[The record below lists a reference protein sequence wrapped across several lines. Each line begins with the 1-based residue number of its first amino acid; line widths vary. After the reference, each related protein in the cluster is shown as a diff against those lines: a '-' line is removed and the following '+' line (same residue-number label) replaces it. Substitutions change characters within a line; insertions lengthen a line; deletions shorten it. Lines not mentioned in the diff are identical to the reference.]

1 MPAQPAKDFRAVT
14 DRPPSPRTALPPSQR
29 FAPRGPGAPAFWLA
43 AADQL
48 ADWVDHAGDIGASP
62 LAIIVPGGPV
72 VAPLQVALAQRMGR
86 IGKAWAPPP
95 IRPLEQWL
103 TQWAP
108 VAPTSVLD
116 DLARTLATLQALDE
130 AMPERLQQHSVGER
144 FAFADGLQKVLDALS
159 LAGARGRLADPDW
172 LAEVAS
178 RFGSPAAQDRLSE
191 DLGLIARLQGLLG
204 EAGGA
209 SLERDLRRIDRLAD
223 VWVASGA
230 RVAWVAWQPPTPLEA
245 MLLATLSERLPPGH
259 LRQLAPDWAAVGAQ
273 VPLLRAAWPEFVI
286 EPVIEPV
293 TESDRDASREPDL
306 GARFEASDHGRSGDD
321 WPHAGLRERRATWQR
336 QPRGP
341 VPDILHADDREREAQ
356 LVAQWVHR
364 RLAADVARGQTPGRI
379 AIVALDRWLARRVR
393 ALLERA
399 GVLIDDREGWLLST
413 TVAAS
418 AVMGWLDAVASDG
431 HYDALL
437 GWLDSPFVRPDARP
451 DAQGALRRWV
461 ERCATRHGYLRG
473 WLGLRRGVSRSEV
486 DEQEPPQPVQEGDA
500 ATPPAALERLLA
512 AATVQ
517 RRHQPLR
524 DHLDRLEQLL
534 GWVGARQRLASDEA
548 GRQVLAMLAALRRA
562 GAQADHDRVLSPAE
576 FRGLLAT
583 LLERS
588 RFHGDAISPVQM
600 LPPAQAAGQHFD
612 AVLVLGAADGVLP
625 APVPA
630 LPLVNQ
636 PLRQMLGLP
645 TAASS
650 AAQQQ
655 RDLVLLLALA
665 GESAISCRTDPG
677 DGTRPSAWIERLEAI
692 TAEGPM
698 SDRIMLPGQSRQI
711 EAMPAK
717 RPSPSLARLPDSL
730 SVGSIERLLDCPFR
744 FLAQDGWRLREP
756 PEAVDQ
762 PGKRE
767 RGQWVHE
774 ILERFH
780 ADAAGRAMPFD
791 GAGRDALQTLLLE
804 ITNEVALREMASGA
818 GTLGELAE
826 WRATLDGYLDWAIG
840 DAAGG
845 WRFLAGEQAGTLDV
859 RWRDERGPRSVR
871 IEGRLDRI
879 DQGDAGLRVVDYK
892 LGSPPRLQAIA
903 ATPERAAQL
912 ALYGL
917 IASARGPV
925 DKVGYLTL
933 QRDATKWLPLG
944 DASGDPVDDL
954 IAPWR
959 EQLPVYFERID
970 RGAPMP
976 AIGGECGHCAVRG
989 LCRKGH
995 WS

>member
-1 MPAQPAKDFRAVT
+1 MT
-14 DRPPSPRTALPPSQR
+14 DRPPLPRIGLPPPQR
-29 FAPRGPGAPAFWLA
+29 FAPLGPGARAFWLA
-43 AADQL
+43 AADRL
-48 ADWVDHAGDIGASP
+48 ADWVEAQVDDSGDIGASP
-62 LAIIVPGGPV
+62 LAIIVPGGPL
-72 VAPLQVALAQRMGR
+72 VAPLQAALSQRMGR

-103 TQWAP
+103 SQWAP
-108 VAPTSVLD
+108 VAPMTVLD
-116 DLARTLATLQALDE
+116 DLARTLAMLQSLDE

-144 FAFADGLQKVLDALS
+144 FAFADGLQRVLDALT
-159 LAGARGRLADPDW
+159 LAGAQGRLADPEW

-178 RFGSPAAQDRLSE
+178 RFGSPAAQERLSE
-191 DLGLIARLQGLLG
+191 DLTLLGRLQGSLG

-209 SLERDLRRIDRLAD
+209 SLERELRRVGRLAD
-223 VWVASGA
+223 VWVGSGA

-245 MLLATLSERLPPGH
+245 ILLAALSARLPPEH
-259 LRQLAPDWAAVGAQ
+259 LRLLAPDWVAVGEQ
-273 VPLLRAAWPEFVI
+273 VPLLRAAWPEFVT
-286 EPVIEPV
+286 EPI
-293 TESDRDASREPDL
+293 TESDTKAGGEDPDR
-306 GARFEASDHGRSGDD
+306 GPDGDD
-321 WPHAGLRERRATWQR
+321 LPHAGLRERRSAWQR

-341 VPDILHADDREREAQ
+341 MPDILHADDREREAQ

-364 RLAADVARGQTPGRI
+364 RLAADVAGGRTPGRI

-437 GWLDSPFVRPDARP
+437 GWFDSPFVRPDAGP
-451 DAQGALRRWV
+451 DAQGAMRRWV

-473 WLGLRRGVSRSEV
+473 WLGLRRGGPRSLN
-486 DEQEPPQPVQEGDA
+486 DEQDPQQDLQPGDSPA
-500 ATPPAALERLLA
+500 PPAALERLLD
-512 AATVQ
+512 AATAQ

-524 DHLDRLEQLL
+524 DHLDRLEQVL
-534 GWVGARQRLASDEA
+534 GWVGARPRLATDEA
-548 GRQVLAMLAALRRA
+548 GRQVLALLAALRRA
-562 GAQADHDRVLSPAE
+562 GAKADHDRMLSPAE

-583 LLERS
+583 MLERS
-588 RFHGDAISPVQM
+588 RFHGDATSPVQL

-612 AVLVLGAADGVLP
+612 AVLVLGAAEGMLP
-625 APVPA
+625 APVLA

-636 PLRQMLGLP
+636 PLRLMLGLP

-677 DGTRPSAWIERLEAI
+677 DGTRPSAWVERLEAI

-698 SDRIMLPGQSRQI
+698 SDRIILPGQSRQI
-711 EAMPAK
+711 EAMPAT

-780 ADAAGRAMPFD
+780 TQAAARAMPFE
-791 GAGRDALQTLLLE
+791 GAAREALKALLLE
-804 ITNEVALREMASGA
+804 ITDEVAVREMASGA

-845 WRFLAGEQAGTLDV
+845 WRFLAGEQTGTLEV
-859 RWRDERGPRSVR
+859 SWSDERGPRSVR
-871 IEGRLDRI
+871 IEGRLDRL
-879 DQGDAGLRVVDYK
+879 DQAGAGLRVVDYK

-917 IASARGPV
+917 IASGQGRV

-933 QRDATKWLPLG
+933 QRDATNWLPLG
-944 DASGDPVDDL
+944 GATSDPVDDL

-976 AIGGECGHCAVRG
+976 AIGSECDHCAVRG
-989 LCRKGH
+989 ICRKGH

>member
-1 MPAQPAKDFRAVT
+1 MT
-14 DRPPSPRTALPPSQR
+14 DRPPSPRIELPPPQR
-29 FAPRGPGAPAFWLA
+29 FAPLGPGARAFWLA

-48 ADWVDHAGDIGASP
+48 ADWVGAQFESQGDDAGDIGGAP
-62 LAIIVPGGPV
+62 LAIIVPGGPL
-72 VAPLQVALAQRMGR
+72 VAPLQAALAQRMGR
-86 IGKAWAPPP
+86 IGNAWAPPP
-95 IRPLEQWL
+95 IRPLDQWL
-103 TQWAP
+103 SQWAP
-108 VAPTSVLD
+108 VAPTTVLD
-116 DLARTLATLQALDE
+116 GLARTLAVLQALDE
-130 AMPERLQQHSVGER
+130 AMPERLHQHSVGER
-144 FAFADGLQKVLDALS
+144 FAFADGLQKVLDALI
-159 LAGARGRLADPDW
+159 LADAHGRLTDPEW
-172 LAEVAS
+172 LTEVTS
-178 RFGSPAAQDRLSE
+178 RFGSPAAQERLIE
-191 DLGLIARLQGLLG
+191 DLTLLGRLQGLLG
-204 EAGGA
+204 EAGA
-209 SLERDLRRIDRLAD
+209 AALERDLQRIGRLAD

-245 MLLATLSERLPPGH
+245 MLLAMLSERLPPGH
-259 LRQLAPDWAAVGAQ
+259 LRQLAPDWAAVGEQA
-273 VPLLRAAWPEFVI
+273 PLLKAAWPEFVI
-286 EPVIEPV
+286 EPVIEPGLAA
-293 TESDRDASREPDL
+293 TLEGP
-306 GARFEASDHGRSGDD
+306 GHGLAADD
-321 WPHAGLRERRATWQR
+321 WPHAGLRDRRAAWQR

-341 VPDILHADDREREAQ
+341 MPDILHADDREREAQ

-364 RLAADVARGQTPGRI
+364 RLAADVAGGQTPGRI

-437 GWLDSPFVRPDARP
+437 GWFDSPFVRPDVRP
-451 DAQGALRRWV
+451 DAQGAMRRWV

-473 WLGLRRGVSRSEV
+473 WLGLRLGGPFSENA
-486 DEQEPPQPVQEGDA
+486 EPNPQQNPSQGDPA
-500 ATPPAALERLLA
+500 APPAALERLLDA
-512 AATVQ
+512 AAAQ
-517 RRHQPLR
+517 RRHQPLC
-524 DHLDRLEQLL
+524 DHLDWLEQLL
-534 GWVGARQRLASDEA
+534 GWVGARQRLATDEA
-548 GRQVLAMLAALRRA
+548 GRQVLALLQTLRRA
-562 GAQADHDRVLSPAE
+562 GATADHDRVLSPAE

-583 LLERS
+583 MLERS

-612 AVLVLGAADGVLP
+612 AVLVMGAADGALP

-636 PLRQMLGLP
+636 PLRLMLGLP

-665 GESAISCRTDPG
+665 DESAISCRTDPG
-677 DGTRPSAWIERLEAI
+677 DGTRPSALIERLEAI

-698 SDRIMLPGQSRQI
+698 SDRIMLPGQSRRI

-717 RPSPSLARLPDSL
+717 RPAPSLARLPESL

-780 ADAAGRAMPFD
+780 VEAAVRAMPFER
-791 GAGRDALQTLLLE
+791 AARDALQVLLLG

-826 WRATLDGYLDWAIG
+826 WRATLDGYLDWAIS
-840 DAAGG
+840 DAAAG
-845 WRFLAGEQAGTLDV
+845 WRFLAGEQTGMLDV
-859 RWRDERGPRSVR
+859 SWRAERGPRSVR
-871 IEGRLDRI
+871 IEGRLDRL
-879 DQGDAGLRVVDYK
+879 DQGVAGLRVVDYK

-912 ALYGL
+912 ALYAL
-917 IASARGPV
+917 IASGQGPV

-933 QRDATKWLPLG
+933 QRDATTWLALG
-944 DASGDPVDDL
+944 GTTGATTGAPVGAPVDDL

-976 AIGGECGHCAVRG
+976 AIGSECDHCAVRG
-989 LCRKGH
+989 ICRKGH

>member
-1 MPAQPAKDFRAVT
+1 M
-14 DRPPSPRTALPPSQR
+14 
-29 FAPRGPGAPAFWLA
+29 
-43 AADQL
+43 
-48 ADWVDHAGDIGASP
+48 
-62 LAIIVPGGPV
+62 
-72 VAPLQVALAQRMGR
+72 
-86 IGKAWAPPP
+86 
-95 IRPLEQWL
+95 
-103 TQWAP
+103 
-108 VAPTSVLD
+108 
-116 DLARTLATLQALDE
+116 
-130 AMPERLQQHSVGER
+130 
-144 FAFADGLQKVLDALS
+144 
-159 LAGARGRLADPDW
+159 
-172 LAEVAS
+172 
-178 RFGSPAAQDRLSE
+178 
-191 DLGLIARLQGLLG
+191 
-204 EAGGA
+204 
-209 SLERDLRRIDRLAD
+209 
-223 VWVASGA
+223 
-230 RVAWVAWQPPTPLEA
+230 
-245 MLLATLSERLPPGH
+245 
-259 LRQLAPDWAAVGAQ
+259 
-273 VPLLRAAWPEFVI
+273 
-286 EPVIEPV
+286 
-293 TESDRDASREPDL
+293 
-306 GARFEASDHGRSGDD
+306 
-321 WPHAGLRERRATWQR
+321 
-336 QPRGP
+336 
-341 VPDILHADDREREAQ
+341 PDILHADDREREAQ

-437 GWLDSPFVRPDARP
+437 GWFDSPFVRPDVRP
-451 DAQGALRRWV
+451 DAQGAMRRWV

-473 WLGLRRGVSRSEV
+473 WLGLRRGGSRSES
-486 DEQEPPQPVQEGDA
+486 DEQNPQQALQQGDPPA
-500 ATPPAALERLLA
+500 PPAAVDRLLDA
-512 AATVQ
+512 AAVQ

-524 DHLDRLEQLL
+524 DHLDRLEQVL

-548 GRQVLAMLAALRRA
+548 GRQVLALLAALRRA
-562 GAQADHDRVLSPAE
+562 GAEADLDRVLSPAE

-636 PLRQMLGLP
+636 PLRLMLGLP

-665 GESAISCRTDPG
+665 GDSAISCRTDPG

-717 RPSPSLARLPDSL
+717 RPSPSLARLPESL

-756 PEAVDQ
+756 SEAVDQ

-780 ADAAGRAMPFD
+780 VEAAARAMPFEW
-791 GAGRDALQTLLLE
+791 AARDALQALLLG
-804 ITNEVALREMASGA
+804 ITNEVALREMANGA

-845 WRFLAGEQAGTLDV
+845 WRFLAGEQTGTLDV
-859 RWRDERGPRSVR
+859 SWSDEHGPRSVR
-871 IEGRLDRI
+871 IEGRLDRL

-892 LGSPPRLQAIA
+892 LGSPPRLKAIA

-917 IASARGPV
+917 IASGQGRV
-925 DKVGYLTL
+925 DKAGYLTL
-933 QRDATKWLPLG
+933 QRDATQWLPLG
-944 DASGDPVDDL
+944 GAASDPVDDL

-976 AIGGECGHCAVRG
+976 AIGSECEHCAVRG
-989 LCRKGH
+989 ICRKGH